1 MDSRKKEN
9 IKIID
14 EKDKML
20 INYNLIISKLQN
32 ENFKSEEIKEI
43 NEK

>member
-9 IKIID
+9 IEIID
-14 EKDKML
+14 EKDRML

-32 ENFKSEEIKEI
+32 ENFQSEEIKEI